1 MKIFNDFT
9 FNYSK
14 EYENVRQQHEEVKQS
29 RDQAKEELKNLK
41 EMQFPVKKKIQETEE
56 YFKNLDM
63 KIRDKVGLLRSQLT
77 YVIFQEVCVQF
88 CKV

>member
-1 MKIFNDFT
+1 MKLFNDFT
-9 FNYSK
+9 FNSSK

-29 RDQAKEELKNLK
+29 RDQAKEELKNMK

-56 YFKNLDM
+56 YFKTLDM
-63 KIRDKVGLLRSQLT
+63 KIRDTVGVLRSQLT
-77 YVIFQEVCVQF
+77 YVIFQEVYVQF

>member
-1 MKIFNDFT
+1 MKLFNDFT
-9 FNYSK
+9 FNSSK

-29 RDQAKEELKNLK
+29 RDQAKEELKNMK

-63 KIRDKVGLLRSQLT
+63 KIRDTVGVLRSQLT

>member
-1 MKIFNDFT
+1 MNIFNDFT
-9 FNYSK
+9 FNSSK

-56 YFKNLDM
+56 YFKNLDI
-63 KIRDKVGLLRSQLT
+63 KIRDKVGVLSSQLT

-88 CKV
+88 CIV